1 MPQQPTVRVAAV
13 QASPV
18 LLDAEA
24 TVTKAFGLLG
34 EAAALGA
41 DLTVFSECFVSFY
54 PQRQWGD
61 ADPSLWERFYNS
73 AVEVPGPLVDRL
85 LEACRTHGVHA
96 VIGVNEREP
105 RRSGSVY
112 NTMLILGPD
121 GLLQKHRKL
130 MPTGYERSWH
140 AFGSGED
147 LGVVE
152 LPFGRVGG
160 LICWENRMPVA
171 RYLVYREHP
180 QIWVAPTADSSPGWH
195 TLMGAIA
202 VESGAFVVSVRSFQ
216 PHSAFPSDFPASLP
230 KEDLQMD
237 SAVFEP
243 VHGRPITEP
252 LHDKEGI
259 TVADIDLAVGARQK
273 RWFDVAGHYSRED
286 VLLPRLTG
294 TI

>member
-1 MPQQPTVRVAAV
+1 
-13 QASPV
+13 
-18 LLDAEA
+18 
-24 TVTKAFGLLG
+24 
-34 EAAALGA
+34 
-41 DLTVFSECFVSFY
+41 
-54 PQRQWGD
+54 
-61 ADPSLWERFYNS
+61 
-73 AVEVPGPLVDRL
+73 
-85 LEACRTHGVHA
+85 
-96 VIGVNEREP
+96 
-105 RRSGSVY
+105 
-112 NTMLILGPD
+112 MLILGPD

-230 KEDLQMD
+230 NEDLQMD